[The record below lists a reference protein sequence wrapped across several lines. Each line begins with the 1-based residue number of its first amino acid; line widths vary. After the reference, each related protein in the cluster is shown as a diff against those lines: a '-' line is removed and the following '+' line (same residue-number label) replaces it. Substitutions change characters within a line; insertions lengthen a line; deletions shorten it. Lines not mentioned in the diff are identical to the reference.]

1 MESGGESMASRTLRR
16 LRLGSR
22 SGKKGIG
29 AALAAV
35 IVSLL
40 LGGTAFSEWG
50 LGSVSEELVQ
60 EAMRAHALSCVN
72 AAVGA
77 TLAENNT
84 YVVVE
89 RNEAGEPEAVHT
101 DTAALNALRTQLL
114 SQLEESLNG
123 TVTVEVP
130 VGSLTGIALL
140 NGRGFTVPLTLQVES
155 SADLSFETEFVSAG
169 INQSCH
175 RVTMTIRIQGISQSM
190 RFPAETET
198 ETSTVLA
205 ETVLVG
211 DVPNAALYNNG

>member
-1 MESGGESMASRTLRR
+1 MESVGESMTSRTLRR

-84 YVVVE
+84 YVV
-89 RNEAGEPEAVHT
+89 
-101 DTAALNALRTQLL
+101 
-114 SQLEESLNG
+114 
-123 TVTVEVP
+123 
-130 VGSLTGIALL
+130 
-140 NGRGFTVPLTLQVES
+140 
-155 SADLSFETEFVSAG
+155 
-169 INQSCH
+169 
-175 RVTMTIRIQGISQSM
+175 M
-190 RFPAETET
+190 
-198 ETSTVLA
+198 
-205 ETVLVG
+205 
-211 DVPNAALYNNG
+211 

>member
-1 MESGGESMASRTLRR
+1 MGKTLRR

-22 SGKKGIG
+22 SGKKGLG
-29 AALAAV
+29 AGLLALV
-35 IVSLL
+35 LSLA

-50 LGSVSEELVQ
+50 LGAVSQDLVQ

-72 AAVGA
+72 EAVGA
-77 TLAENNT
+77 NLAEGSS

-101 DTAALNALRTQLL
+101 DAAALNTLRTQMLT
-114 SQLEESLNG
+114 QLEESLNG

-130 VGSLTGIALL
+130 IGSLTGIALL
-140 NGRGFTVPLTLQVES
+140 NGKGFSVPLTLYVES
-155 SADLSFETEFVSAG
+155 SADLSFQTEFVSAG

-175 RVTMTIRIQGISQSM
+175 RVTMTIWTQGISQSK
-190 RFPAETET
+190 RFQAESET

-211 DVPNAALYNNG
+211 DVPDGALYSAIE